1 MVEMDAFQA
10 TKPELAGLTD
20 LNSSTSEVSFFKLLK
35 NMWVLLVQLVE
46 SAWDEFRLGVETQIT
61 LTRVGTLEWY
71 ADQMRVFQFGVPREV
86 IDGKLVYRERNAAKE
101 IVAQV
106 CVVEDPASGK
116 LLVKTAKAG
125 GVPLSE
131 SELAALKRYIA
142 EVKYAG
148 VVVDAVSLAAD
159 ELKLV
164 ATCQVDRQVI
174 GTDGIALI
182 GATYPVFD
190 AIMAY
195 VRRLPIDS
203 VLNNTALTDVVQT
216 LPGVR
221 DFSIREAYT
230 RRPGTTQWLPYT
242 RETVSAAGHLV
253 LHPDSVITYIA

>member
-1 MVEMDAFQA
+1 MDAYQA

-20 LNSSTSEVSFFKLLK
+20 LNGSTSEVSFFKLLK

-46 SAWDEFRLGVETQIT
+46 SAWEEFRVGVETQIG

-86 IDGKLVYRERNAAKE
+86 IDGKLVFRERNAAKE

-106 CVVEDPASGK
+106 CVVEDAASGK
-116 LLVKTAKAG
+116 LLVKAIKAG

-131 SELAALKRYIA
+131 TELAALKRYIGQ
-142 EVKYAG
+142 VKYAG

-174 GTDGIALI
+174 GTDGIALS
-182 GATYPVFD
+182 GANSPVFD
-190 AIMAY
+190 AILAY

-203 VLNNTALTDVVQT
+203 VLNNTALTDAVQS

-221 DFSIREAYT
+221 DFSIVESYT